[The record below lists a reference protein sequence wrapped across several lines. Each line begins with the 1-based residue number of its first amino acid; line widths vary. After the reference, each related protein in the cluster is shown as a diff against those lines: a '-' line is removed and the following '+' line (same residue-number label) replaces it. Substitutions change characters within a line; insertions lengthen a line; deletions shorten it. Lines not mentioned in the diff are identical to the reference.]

1 MFSFCWIKTSHI
13 GKSHILGKQVS
24 LLAFRQVLTKILPV
38 ECIQLHNYDL
48 FEKARLKL
56 SPLIQNS
63 VLQGYIPESYA
74 SYLLSYQKCQKIV
87 APTRSGLSTL
97 PLNPA
102 VKNLLIFPIRKIPL
116 NRFKSFAIESFIYS
130 PSNRNFQVITLCNL
144 HLQLQSFLLH
154 YMLNFRLYIH
164 ICHASFTNQC
174 LLNVVFSMKKALNN

>member
-1 MFSFCWIKTSHI
+1 MGNSKYWEFK
-13 GKSHILGKQVS
+13 VS
-24 LLAFRQVLTKILPV
+24 LIAFRQVLTKVLPAAFIL
-38 ECIQLHNYDL
+38 LRNYDL

-97 PLNPA
+97 PLNPT

-116 NRFKSFAIESFIYS
+116 NRFKSFAVKSFISS
-130 PSNRNFQVITLCNL
+130 PSNSSFQVIILCNL
-144 HLQLQSFLLH
+144 YL
-154 YMLNFRLYIH
+154 
-164 ICHASFTNQC
+164 
-174 LLNVVFSMKKALNN
+174 

>member
-1 MFSFCWIKTSHI
+1 MGRSGYPTKQGNWGGGGSPCKSKSLNFPLLLDKNITYWEIPHI
-13 GKSHILGKQVS
+13 GTKKVFLI
-24 LLAFRQVLTKILPV
+24 AFRQVLTKIFPV
-38 ECIQLHNYDL
+38 AFIQLHNYDL

-97 PLNPA
+97 PLNPT

-116 NRFKSFAIESFIYS
+116 NRFKSFAIKSFIS
-130 PSNRNFQVITLCNL
+130 FSSNSNCQVITLCNL
-144 HLQLQSFLLH
+144 HL
-154 YMLNFRLYIH
+154 
-164 ICHASFTNQC
+164 
-174 LLNVVFSMKKALNN
+174 